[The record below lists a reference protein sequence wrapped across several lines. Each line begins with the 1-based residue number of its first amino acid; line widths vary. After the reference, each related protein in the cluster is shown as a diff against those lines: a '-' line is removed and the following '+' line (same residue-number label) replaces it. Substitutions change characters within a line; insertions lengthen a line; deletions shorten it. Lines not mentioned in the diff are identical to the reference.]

1 MLASAFYVDG
11 NQLVLLYLGILVLFT
26 LALIALSV
34 WLVRAAKRKIG
45 NRAYWLAPL
54 PFLVALLIGFVIYLA
69 QAPGSGPPAVL
80 PATKLSAMIKAL
92 PDYTNFA
99 YSGLAFYKGKLYV
112 ATNLGLLE
120 VEQGRAVSLY
130 RFQKRYSVVSGPWLD
145 EANQLL
151 WVMDEETRELLNYNG
166 SVWHRVGLAKPPKG
180 YYSRGDALEGVRP
193 IANKD
198 GFWLASGGGVWRWD
212 PANDRW
218 TIPPMPTLDSQYA
231 DAIIGVLPLDSK
243 LLFIVRHEVLSF
255 LVKDGQ
261 DFASDTIVTDDGGW
275 HTVANET
282 GLKFFADSWAV
293 TEQSGYL
300 CTRNGLLLKVTPRA
314 IAKLDAP
321 GECETLARSALG
333 TLLASFR
340 RTGIYE
346 FTAGWQ
352 LRDPHPY
359 PSGTGDYWAHL
370 SGSGTELAFA
380 IDGKPVAD
388 RSRSSNAEMKFIRNA
403 PTSLWFSQGEDFRT
417 VEIP

>member
-1 MLASAFYVDG
+1 
-11 NQLVLLYLGILVLFT
+11 
-26 LALIALSV
+26 
-34 WLVRAAKRKIG
+34 
-45 NRAYWLAPL
+45 
-54 PFLVALLIGFVIYLA
+54 
-69 QAPGSGPPAVL
+69 
-80 PATKLSAMIKAL
+80 
-92 PDYTNFA
+92 
-99 YSGLAFYKGKLYV
+99 
-112 ATNLGLLE
+112 
-120 VEQGRAVSLY
+120 
-130 RFQKRYSVVSGPWLD
+130 
-145 EANQLL
+145 
-151 WVMDEETRELLNYNG
+151 
-166 SVWHRVGLAKPPKG
+166 
-180 YYSRGDALEGVRP
+180 
-193 IANKD
+193 
-198 GFWLASGGGVWRWD
+198 
-212 PANDRW
+212 
-218 TIPPMPTLDSQYA
+218 
-231 DAIIGVLPLDSK
+231 LDSK

-293 TEQSGYL
+293 TEQRGYL

-380 IDGKPVAD
+380 IDGKPLAD
-388 RSRSSNAEMKFIRNA
+388 RSRSSNAEPEIR
-403 PTSLWFSQGEDFRT
+403 S
-417 VEIP
+417 

>member
-1 MLASAFYVDG
+1 MLAAASYVDG
-11 NQLVLLYLGILVLFT
+11 NQIVLLYLGILVLLT

-34 WLVRAAKRKIG
+34 WLVKAAKRKIG

-69 QAPGSGPPAVL
+69 QAPSSGPPAVL

-120 VEQGRAVSLY
+120 LEQGRAVSLY

-193 IANKD
+193 IGNKD
-198 GFWLASGGGVWRWD
+198 AFWLASGGGVWRWD

-293 TEQSGYL
+293 TDQGGYL
-300 CTRNGLLLKVTPRA
+300 CTRNGLLLRVTPERLQSSTRRVSSRRWRVLHWELCWRA
-314 IAKLDAP
+314 FAAP
-321 GECETLARSALG
+321 
-333 TLLASFR
+333 
-340 RTGIYE
+340 E
-346 FTAGWQ
+346 FTNSPRAGSFATPI
-352 LRDPHPY
+352 RIPAVPAT
-359 PSGTGDYWAHL
+359 TGR
-370 SGSGTELAFA
+370 
-380 IDGKPVAD
+380 I
-388 RSRSSNAEMKFIRNA
+388 
-403 PTSLWFSQGEDFRT
+403 
-417 VEIP
+417 